1 MACSLL
7 TKYSAMFTFSEL
19 KQLHLEIT
27 NNCQASCPMCS
38 RNHHGGL
45 DNPLIKIHEW
55 TITDFK
61 KIVNQ
66 EVLDQID
73 HIYFC
78 GNFGDPLLNDDL
90 YLMCEYIKN
99 HSDVYVRIHT
109 NGSLRN
115 LNYWKNLAKH
125 LPKEHLIIFGIDGLE
140 DTHSRYRIGTNYKKI
155 IENAQAFIQA
165 GGRAEWAYI
174 VFEHN
179 QHQVNDAKAL
189 AKELGFER
197 FTTKNS
203 SRFVGDTVF
212 DVYNKAGEVVDQLKP
227 PSDTVIKFL
236 DKKVIDNYKEIVA
249 RTEIDCYVLKTKEV
263 YIDAYKNLMPCCFLA
278 STPYN
283 YSTPDSAIH
292 TIRQEIHKQYD
303 SLVSDLGTINTLEK
317 SVKDIIDSQE
327 YQTVWK
333 EYWTTKKLIT
343 CARTCGK
350 NHLSKPIDQ
359 FVERESLNG

>member
-1 MACSLL
+1 
-7 TKYSAMFTFSEL
+7 MFNFNEL
-19 KQLHLEIT
+19 KQIHLEIT

-38 RNHHGGL
+38 RNHHGGMP
-45 DNPLIKIHEW
+45 NPLIKVQEW
-55 TITDFK
+55 TINDFK
-61 KIVNQ
+61 EIINQ

-90 YLMCEYIKN
+90 PLMCEHVKN
-99 HSDVYVRIHT
+99 NSDVSIRIHT

-115 LNYWKNLAKH
+115 IGYWKKLAECM
-125 LPKEHLIIFGIDGLE
+125 PKEHLIIFGIDGLE
-140 DTHSRYRIGTNYKKI
+140 DTHSRYRIGTSYKKI

-179 QHQVNDAKAL
+179 QHQVNDAKSL

-203 SRFVGDTVF
+203 SRFVSDTVF
-212 DVYNKAGEVVDQLKP
+212 DVYDKTGAVVDQLKP
-227 PSDTVIKFL
+227 PTETVIRFL
-236 DKKVIDNYKEIVA
+236 NKQIIDNYKEIVKN
-249 RTEIDCYVLKTKEV
+249 TEIDCYVLKTKEV

-283 YSTPDSAIH
+283 YSTSDSSIH
-292 TIRQEIHKQYD
+292 IIRQEIHKQYN
-303 SLVSDLGTINTLEK
+303 SLVNDLGVINTLK
-317 SVKDIIDSQE
+317 QSVRDIIDSDA

-350 NHLSKPIDQ
+350 NELSKPVDQ